1 LAHILATI
9 LGSDPVKF
17 VGSQHEMDRDET
29 VKLLFLGIPAL
40 VLSLSLFTSAF
51 RVGDMLVWYFRE
63 IKVNQKLLIYLIN
76 FQKYVLEGS
85 NIQSTTKIDKSISF

>member
-1 LAHILATI
+1 
-9 LGSDPVKF
+9 
-17 VGSQHEMDRDET
+17 MDRDET

-51 RVGDMLVWYFRE
+51 RVGDMMVWYFRE
-63 IKVNQKLLIYLIN
+63 IKVHKKLLT
-76 FQKYVLEGS
+76 FPDSQEYVLEGS